1 MTLPPDARI
10 PMLDVDDARGA
21 GRHHLLVV
29 PHHGGAWLGDAG
41 PWSMEPCGACCGQA
55 LRLALAAPRRHIDG
69 TIRFRCSDRGM
80 GDDRSWPA
88 TLYHI
93 WIIAHCRFR
102 VSARSEEHTS
112 ELQSLMRISYAVF

>member
-1 MTLPPDARI
+1 
-10 PMLDVDDARGA
+10 
-21 GRHHLLVV
+21 
-29 PHHGGAWLGDAG
+29 
-41 PWSMEPCGACCGQA
+41 MEPCGACCGQA

-102 VSARSEEHTS
+102 VSACRACSRGVADRLHHRLFRSEEHTS
-112 ELQSLMRISYAVF
+112 ELQSLMRISYAVLCSTKNNTPHIHTISHIYNRLTSHLN

>member
-88 TLYHI
+88 TLY
-93 WIIAHCRFR
+93 
-102 VSARSEEHTS
+102 RSEERRGGKEDVRTCRS
-112 ELQSLMRISYAVF
+112 RWSPNQ